1 MEAIKVTFYM
11 NLSKEKRKGDTY
23 FETVQLLIDYIR
35 IITKIHRG
43 TFDLFHMDGYG
54 SDGLDKIELAFREFS
69 DLKSFM
75 DEKHVKRIEN
85 ISLTSDDILCK
96 HHKLNTEAPE

>member
-11 NLSKEKRKGDTY
+11 NLAREKRKGDTY
-23 FETVQLLIDYIR
+23 FETVQLLIEYVR

-54 SDGLDKIELAFREFS
+54 SDGLDKIELAFKDFG
-69 DLKSFM
+69 DLRSFM

-85 ISLTSDDILCK
+85 ISLTRDDILCK
-96 HHKLNTEAPE
+96 HCKLSSEVPE